1 MAKVN
6 GGTRNNRIKRTTEK
20 NYSAKMVRNIVGM
33 EQKYRHNK
41 DETLHIFNAK
51 GDIVNSIK
59 GEGAR
64 VRFNKKDVP
73 ADSILTHNHPRSL
86 NSIGINRIG
95 NSFSRAD
102 IESAISTNAKEIR
115 AITPTYTFSLKRPK
129 NGWGITAKQAGAEYR
144 RIDNKVFGNEQEYL
158 KTQKWNKNSIDRAS
172 VTHYHN
178 VVKILAKKYGW
189 DYSKKNS

>member
-1 MAKVN
+1 MAKVS

-64 VRFNKKDVP
+64 VRFNKKREFG
-73 ADSILTHNHPRSL
+73 IRS
-86 NSIGINRIG
+86 
-95 NSFSRAD
+95 
-102 IESAISTNAKEIR
+102 
-115 AITPTYTFSLKRPK
+115 
-129 NGWGITAKQAGAEYR
+129 
-144 RIDNKVFGNEQEYL
+144 
-158 KTQKWNKNSIDRAS
+158 
-172 VTHYHN
+172 
-178 VVKILAKKYGW
+178 
-189 DYSKKNS
+189 